1 MADGPR
7 DLDGAKGIFGE
18 NNPCEISRSGAQC
31 MGAGGRI
38 VTKQANVA
46 PPALKECDLVMK
58 GGVTSGVVYPYAVLK
73 LAESYRFRS
82 IGGASAGAIA
92 AGFAA
97 AAEFARQRGDPEG
110 FARFKAR
117 CDEIPER
124 LEGLFQANGR
134 FKPLF
139 AAALAMVG
147 DAKPI
152 AKALAVAK
160 ALWRPLVLGGA
171 AGALIYA
178 FLAFIPVLSQPG
190 WATMALALIGLSA
203 SAVVGAVLGLV
214 LWLVQRVTRDLPR
227 ADFGLCS
234 GLADPGET
242 TPVLTEWLHQSLQF
256 IAFGHGEHPPLTF
269 GDLRQVGLKPAQLKA
284 GEVAIDLKMMTTNL
298 SIGRPHVLPNFDLDL
313 FYRPDE
319 WSRLFPAAILDHMAS
334 VSNGSESDDGRRRL
348 PPADKL
354 PVLAG
359 VRMSLSFPI
368 LFRAVPLHML
378 DRSLVAEGAASA
390 PTWRRL
396 LFSDGGITSNF
407 PIHFFDSLLPLRP
420 TFALSL
426 DQRPAGVGEGE
437 RVRMPTNTSQGAFT
451 PIKDIGSI
459 GAFAGSILAAAKD
472 WQDELQS
479 TMPGQRSRVVRV
491 QLDANEGGL
500 NLNMPEE
507 RSRRL
512 MQYGSQAGEVM
523 KSFDF
528 DRHRYARALVA
539 YPALERLMREFEAEW
554 REFGPW
560 FSGYQ
565 NEARDYTNVRPQAL
579 AKIKG
584 RLDALAAFTPT
595 FSPSLMGP
603 NRTRFPRKP
612 GRLRIRPILDRAEEA

>member
-1 MADGPR
+1 MAQQSE
-7 DLDGAKGIFGE
+7 A
-18 NNPCEISRSGAQC
+18 
-31 MGAGGRI
+31 
-38 VTKQANVA
+38 A
-46 PPALKECDLVMK
+46 PSTLKECDLVMK
-58 GGVTSGVVYPYAVLK
+58 GGVTSGVVYPYAVLA

-92 AGFAA
+92 AAFAA
-97 AAEFARQRGDPEG
+97 AAEFARQRGDAEG
-110 FARFKAR
+110 FVRFKTR
-117 CDEIPER
+117 CDEIPDR
-124 LEGLFQANGR
+124 LQGLFQANGG

-139 AAALAMVG
+139 AAALALVG

-152 AKALAVAK
+152 AKALAVIK
-160 ALWRPLVLGGA
+160 ALWRPLALGGA
-171 AGALIYA
+171 LGGLLYTLLALI
-178 FLAFIPVLSQPG
+178 PVVSQPG
-190 WATMALALIGLSA
+190 WATTALALVGLSA
-203 SAVVGAVLGLV
+203 SALVGAVLCLAF
-214 LWLVQRVTRDLPR
+214 WLFQRVARDLPK

-256 IAFGHGEHPPLTF
+256 IAFGKGEHSPLTF
-269 GDLRQVGLKPAQLKA
+269 GDLRKVGLKPAQLKA

-313 FYRPDE
+313 YYQPDE
-319 WSRLFPAAILDHMAS
+319 WSGLFPKVILEHMAG
-334 VSNGSESDDGRRRL
+334 VTIGAEPGGGRRRL
-348 PPADKL
+348 PDADDL
-354 PVLAG
+354 PVLVG

-378 DRSLVAEGAASA
+378 DRREFAEGVEGASA
-390 PTWRRL
+390 TWRRL

-426 DQRPAGVGEGE
+426 DQRPSNSRATE
-437 RVRMPTNTSQGAFT
+437 RVRMPTSPSQGAFS
-451 PIKDIGSI
+451 PIKDIPTI
-459 GAFAGSILAAAKD
+459 GAFASSVLGAAKD

-500 NLNMPEE
+500 NLNMPKA
-507 RSRRL
+507 RSLRL
-512 MQYGSQAGEVM
+512 MEYGSQAGELM

-539 YPALERLMREFEAEW
+539 YPALERLMREFEVEW

-560 FSGYQ
+560 FSSYG
-565 NEARDYTNVRPQAL
+565 NEAGDYKEVKAPEL
-579 AKIKG
+579 AKIKA

-595 FSPSLMGP
+595 FSPGLT
-603 NRTRFPRKP
+603 RAKRFPRKP
-612 GRLRIRPILDRAEEA
+612 GRLRIRPILDRAEET